1 MASKPLEQVT
11 LADLVTKDDLKNL
24 VTKDDLQRELGLLR
38 QEIKHELGQ
47 EIGSVRQ
54 EVDSVRQ
61 EVGSVRQEVGSVR
74 QELREEMKS
83 GFNLLLGEIG
93 KIAARQEEQGRI
105 LARLVAKSE
114 GVMR

>member
-24 VTKDDLQRELGLLR
+24 VTKDDLHREIGSVR
-38 QEIKHELGQ
+38 QELRQ

-54 EVDSVRQ
+54 EL
-61 EVGSVRQEVGSVR
+61 GSAV
-74 QELREEMKS
+74 
-83 GFNLLLGEIG
+83 NLIMGEFG
-93 KIAARQEEQGRI
+93 KLAARQEETSAV

-114 GVMR
+114 GMED